1 MLKKEWKNLIHNK
14 FLIIALMAI
23 ITIPTIYTTLF
34 LGSMWDPYGKID
46 NLPVAVVNN
55 DVATKYE
62 DIDVNVGEKLVDSLK
77 ENDSLAFNFVDEET
91 ASKGLENGTYYMVIT
106 VPKDFS
112 KNATTLL
119 DKTPKKMVLDYA
131 TNPGKNYIASKMSQ
145 SALSKIQTTIANTV
159 TQTYAETV
167 FEQLGIISD
176 GFQEAADGSL
186 ELKDGLGKL
195 KDGGEK
201 LSGGLNTLSDS
212 MLSFTDGTN
221 TLSKGLNT
229 YLSGVESIDSASKE
243 LNTGA
248 DKLASGANELNAAV
262 QGISIPSISL
272 TDEQKATIQKTAAS
286 NVSDYANKLSSG
298 IGSAVSNQ
306 VTSTL
311 TSKDTINS
319 VSLAILSDG
328 NITQMITAL
337 ESVGYSKEQAQGL
350 VVGIIS
356 NTLNGVSSN
365 ISASSITNSVSP
377 TVSSTISQIAAGAAV
392 SGAEGV
398 VKEVNSNLSSY
409 DKMFATLKSSTKS
422 LSDGLN
428 TLSAGTSQLKEGS
441 NKLVANN
448 SSLKSGMNS
457 LSDGSN
463 KISKG
468 VSDLSDGSKSLNDG
482 LSTAFDGTKTLQT
495 SLLDAS
501 VNLKDKT
508 SNINDDTSEMFSAPI
523 DTKETQITTVADNG
537 HAMAAYMMV
546 VGIWVGCMAFCT
558 IYPLTKQSGQIKSGF
573 RLWFSKASVMYPVVI
588 IGSLVMLKA
597 LSFFN
602 GFSPED
608 LGKTMLV
615 AATAAVTFISIVYF
629 LSVVFGKVGQFLT
642 LILMVIQL
650 SGSTGTYPV
659 ELSGD
664 FVAKITNYLPFTHVV
679 TAFRSTISGGTSI
692 ENNLIF
698 LAIVAVIFMVLT
710 IAFLEYKIR
719 FKFNAEDF
727 IDNDLDSELVM

>member
-1 MLKKEWKNLIHNK
+1 
-14 FLIIALMAI
+14 
-23 ITIPTIYTTLF
+23 
-34 LGSMWDPYGKID
+34 
-46 NLPVAVVNN
+46 
-55 DVATKYE
+55 
-62 DIDVNVGEKLVDSLK
+62 
-77 ENDSLAFNFVDEET
+77 
-91 ASKGLENGTYYMVIT
+91 
-106 VPKDFS
+106 
-112 KNATTLL
+112 
-119 DKTPKKMVLDYA
+119 
-131 TNPGKNYIASKMSQ
+131 
-145 SALSKIQTTIANTV
+145 
-159 TQTYAETV
+159 
-167 FEQLGIISD
+167 
-176 GFQEAADGSL
+176 
-186 ELKDGLGKL
+186 
-195 KDGGEK
+195 
-201 LSGGLNTLSDS
+201 
-212 MLSFTDGTN
+212 
-221 TLSKGLNT
+221 
-229 YLSGVESIDSASKE
+229 
-243 LNTGA
+243 
-248 DKLASGANELNAAV
+248 
-262 QGISIPSISL
+262 
-272 TDEQKATIQKTAAS
+272 
-286 NVSDYANKLSSG
+286 
-298 IGSAVSNQ
+298 
-306 VTSTL
+306 
-311 TSKDTINS
+311 
-319 VSLAILSDG
+319 
-328 NITQMITAL
+328 MITAL